1 MKKNTTKRFFAISG
15 FILSFCF
22 TSLIS
27 SAQVVTGNM
36 NPSSFSSSVSQAIYD
51 LDNNGQFDFKVKVEF
66 IPAANSYYALKFIGL
81 AGTKFE
87 TDGGNEL
94 IGYNAGT
101 PLGVNTYKDSA
112 YVKSL
117 YFPEGTFKFV
127 GFTFKINGV
136 SRCGYIQ
143 LRSTSYYQGFFD
155 LWTYGYETNP
165 SECITANESQASVG
179 SNILE
184 NVKITPNPSNGKFSI
199 NLGDENN
206 FTKISVTDIQGKIIQ
221 SFEKIDSP
229 LLELT
234 INGASGMYFLRFETN
249 ENSET
254 IQLIKE

>member
-1 MKKNTTKRFFAISG
+1 MKKNTTKRFFAFSG
-15 FILSFCF
+15 FILSFCL

-51 LDNNGQFDFKVKVEF
+51 LDNNGQFDFKVQVEF
-66 IPAANSYYALKFIGL
+66 ISAANSYYALKFIGL

-101 PLGVNTYKDSA
+101 PLGVNTYKDSG

-136 SRCGYIQ
+136 SRCGYVQ
-143 LRSTSYYQGFFD
+143 LRSTSFYQGFFD
-155 LWTYGYETNP
+155 LWTFGYETNP

-221 SFEKIDSP
+221 SFEKINSP
-229 LLELT
+229 LFELT
-234 INGASGMYFLRFETN
+234 INGANGIYFLRFETA
-249 ENSET
+249 EYSET